1 MHTFDSLLRDEHLQA
16 TGFFEHTEHP
26 VVGKILETAV
36 PSEWSG
42 TPPTRRTP
50 VPRLGEHTAEVLRE
64 AGFAEI
70 KADRPGAAR
79 APSQPTPMTDD
90 TPELD
95 VRQHGGVLWLTIH
108 REARRNAISPAVSR
122 A

>member
-1 MHTFDSLLRDEHLQA
+1 
-16 TGFFEHTEHP
+16 

-64 AGFAEI
+64 AGYDNEEI
-70 KADRPGAAR
+70 KALIAKAPR
-79 APSQPTPMTDD
+79 APPPQRNRRSQ
-90 TPELD
+90 
-95 VRQHGGVLWLTIH
+95 
-108 REARRNAISPAVSR
+108 A
-122 A
+122 